1 LRTLVNPLLV
11 GKFAGAESVA
21 FVAFAIRTAEA
32 LGSVRL
38 AAGRL
43 AIAALARMQH
53 SREQFRASL
62 EQALYL
68 QIITLGPLLCAFAL
82 LGSWGVRHIAGARWM
97 PSLIVYPF
105 VAAGVLVNSMYNLQA
120 SALFVVGK
128 QWLVMRSYTAH
139 VALLAAGTFFLLP
152 RFGIAGYGWAELL
165 ACGAYPILQT
175 GPKAVP
181 ISYRRLTPWLAAFTA
196 LLFVPTWWVEMP

>member
-1 LRTLVNPLLV
+1 M
-11 GKFAGAESVA
+11 
-21 FVAFAIRTAEA
+21 AFAIRTAEA

-43 AIAALARMQH
+43 AIAAFARMRN

-82 LGSWGVRHIAGARWM
+82 LGSWAVPHIAGARWM
-97 PSLIVYPF
+97 PSLVVYPF

-139 VALLAAGTFFLLP
+139 VVLLAGGTLFLLP
-152 RFGIAGYGWAELL
+152 RLGIAGYGWAELL
-165 ACGAYPILQT
+165 ACGAYPVLQT
-175 GPKAVP
+175 GLRTVP
-181 ISYRRLTPWLAAFTA
+181 ISYRRLTPWLVTFTA
-196 LLFVPTWWVEMP
+196 LLFVPMLWAEN